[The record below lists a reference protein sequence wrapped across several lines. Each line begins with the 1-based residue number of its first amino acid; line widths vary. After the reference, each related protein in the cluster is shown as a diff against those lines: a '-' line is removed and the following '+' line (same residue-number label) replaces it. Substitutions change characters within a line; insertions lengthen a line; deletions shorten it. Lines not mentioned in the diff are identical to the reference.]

1 MVNFV
6 NVIPRDVHNQKL
18 IQNTHPPEWINPA
31 PAPIYNLVVIGAGT
45 AGLVSAAGAAG
56 LGARVAL
63 IERELMGGDCLNF
76 GCVPSKALIRSARAF
91 ADVRD
96 AAEYGVEIPEGTH
109 VNFPAVVERMRRLRA
124 EISPHDSA
132 ERFRDL
138 GIHVFLGEGHFVD
151 RNALEVNGKK
161 LRFHKAVI
169 TTGARAMAPPIPGLK
184 EAGFLTHETL
194 FSLTEL
200 PRRLVVIGAGPIGC
214 EMAQSFAR
222 FGSEVFLIEREPH
235 ILPREDRDAA
245 ERVERAF
252 RRDGVHLLT
261 ESSVIGVQK
270 DGRERIVQVEQ
281 GQGPRVIRADAILV
295 GLGRAPNVADM
306 NLEAAG
312 VRYDVRT
319 GVEVNDKLQ
328 TSNRRIYAAGDV
340 ASRYKFTHTADA
352 QARIVVQNALFM
364 GRAKTSRLTI
374 PWTTYTDPEIA
385 HVGLSETQAQHQGIA
400 VTTFVQELRAVD
412 RAILDGE
419 TEGLLKVHVRKGTDE
434 IVGATMVA
442 RHAGEMISEITVAM
456 AGGVGLGTIA
466 KAIHPYPTQADAIRK
481 VGDQFNRTRLT
492 PWVRSIFQKWF
503 AWWRRIAVMGKKEDF
518 ANPGLQV
525 HPDSEVIVEVE

>member
-1 MVNFV
+1 MPNSV
-6 NVIPRDVHNQKL
+6 NVIQRDVHNQKL
-18 IQNTHPPEWINPA
+18 IQNTHPPDWVNPE

-96 AAEYGVEIPEGTH
+96 AAEYGVEVPEGAK
-109 VNFPAVVERMRRLRA
+109 VNFPAVMERMRRLRA
-124 EISPHDSA
+124 EISPNDAA

-138 GIHVFLGEGHFVD
+138 GIDVFLGEGHFVGPK
-151 RNALEVNGKK
+151 AVEVNGKI

-169 TTGARAMAPPIPGLK
+169 ATGARAMALPIPGLK
-184 EAGFLTHETL
+184 EAGFLTNETI

-261 ESSVIGVQK
+261 DSSVTRVQK
-270 DGRERIVQVEQ
+270 EGRERIVIVEQ
-281 GQGPRVIRADAILV
+281 GKVPEEIRADAILV
-295 GLGRAPNVADM
+295 GLGRAPNVTDM

-312 VRYDVRT
+312 VQYDVRI
-319 GVEVNDKLQ
+319 GIEVNDALR

-340 ASRYKFTHTADA
+340 ASQFKFTHTADA
-352 QARIVVQNALFM
+352 QARIVIQNALFM
-364 GRAKTSRLTI
+364 GRAKASALTV
-374 PWTTYTDPEIA
+374 PWSTYTDPEIA
-385 HVGLSETQAQHQGIA
+385 HVGLSETQAQHQGIE
-400 VTTFVQELRAVD
+400 VKTFVQELREVD

-442 RHAGEMISEITVAM
+442 RHAGEMISELTVAM
-456 AGGVGLGTIA
+456 VGGVGLGKVA

-492 PWVRSIFQKWF
+492 PRVRSIFQKWF
-503 AWWRRIAVMGKKEDF
+503 SWWRRIAALGNRGDF
-518 ANPGLQV
+518 ANAEL
-525 HPDSEVIVEVE
+525 ERKEEAA